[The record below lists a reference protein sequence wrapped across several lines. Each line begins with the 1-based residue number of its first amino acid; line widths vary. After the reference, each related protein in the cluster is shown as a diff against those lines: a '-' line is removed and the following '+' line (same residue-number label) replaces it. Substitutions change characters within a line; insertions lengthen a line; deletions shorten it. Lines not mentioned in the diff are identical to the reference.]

1 MRLLLQEGLSLKKY
15 AFETIALHSGV
26 RPDPVT
32 GASAMPIYQTS
43 SYAFENTQH
52 AEDLFALKT
61 EGNIYSRIGNPTVAA
76 FEERIAALEGG
87 VGALATSS
95 GQAAILLAV
104 LNICDAGDEIVAST
118 NLYGGTINLLGHT
131 LAKLGIKT
139 RFVDPKD
146 PENFAKAITANT
158 RLLFGETLGNP
169 AIDVLDLEPIAKI
182 AHNAKLPFFVDN
194 TFATPYL
201 CRPIEWGADIVIH
214 SATKFIGGHGTSIGG
229 VIVDGG
235 TFNWDNGKFPQLCEP
250 DPSYHGLSY
259 LEAAG
264 EGAFI
269 LKARAQLQRDLGTAL
284 SPFNAFLFLQGL
296 ETLALRMQKHSDNA
310 LELASWLLEQD
321 QVAWV
326 NYPALP
332 SSPYHKLAQRYLPKG
347 TGAVLTFGP
356 RGGAEAARELID
368 KLELFLLLA
377 NIGDTKSLVIHP
389 ASTTH
394 QQLTE
399 QEQRA
404 GGVQPEMIRLS
415 VGLEEVADLKADL
428 RGALAR

>member
-1 MRLLLQEGLSLKKY
+1 MTKY

-43 SYAFENTQH
+43 SYAFQDTQH
-52 AEDLFALKT
+52 AEDLFALKV

-95 GQAAILLAV
+95 GQAAILLAI
-104 LNICDAGDEIVAST
+104 LNICQAGDEIVAST

-131 LAKLGIKT
+131 LGKLGIKT
-139 RFVDPKD
+139 HFVEPTA
-146 PENFAKAITANT
+146 ESFAAAIGDRT
-158 RLLFGETLGNP
+158 RLLYGETLGNP
-169 AIDVLDLEPIAKI
+169 AIDVLDLEPIAEV
-182 AHNAKLPFFVDN
+182 AHKAGIPFYVDN

-201 CRPIEWGADIVIH
+201 CRPLEWGADVVIH

-235 TFNWDNGKFPQLCEP
+235 SFPWDNGKFPDLCQP

-264 EGAFI
+264 KGAFI

-284 SPFNAFLFLQGL
+284 SPFIAFLFLQGL
-296 ETLALRMQKHSDNA
+296 ETLALRMQRHSDNA
-310 LELASWLLEQD
+310 LELASWLRKQEK
-321 QVAWV
+321 VAWV

-332 SSPYHKLAQRYLPKG
+332 TSPDHQLAQKYLSLG
-347 TGAVLTFGP
+347 TGAVLTFGV
-356 RGGAEAARELID
+356 RGGADAAKNLID
-368 KLELFLLLA
+368 KLKLFLLLA

-389 ASTTH
+389 GSTTH

-399 QEQRA
+399 DEQRA
-404 GGVQPEMIRLS
+404 CGVQPEMIRLS
-415 VGLEEVADLKADL
+415 VGLEDVEDLKADL
-428 RGALAR
+428 GEALAP

>member
-1 MRLLLQEGLSLKKY
+1 MKKY
-15 AFETIALHSGV
+15 AFETLALHSGV

-43 SYAFENTQH
+43 SYAFQDTQH
-52 AEDLFALKT
+52 AEDLFALRV

-104 LNICDAGDEIVAST
+104 LNICNAGDEIVAST
-118 NLYGGTINLLGHT
+118 NLYGGTINLLSHT
-131 LAKLGIKT
+131 LGKLGIKT
-139 RFVDPKD
+139 QFVDPSSPK
-146 PENFAKAITANT
+146 NFEQAINEKT

-169 AIDVLDLEPIAKI
+169 AIDVLDIEAIAEV
-182 AHNAKLPFFVDN
+182 AHNAGIPLYVDN

-201 CRPIEWGADIVIH
+201 CRPLEWGADVVVH

-235 TFNWDNGKFPQLCEP
+235 SFNWDNGKFPQLCEP

-259 LEAAG
+259 LETAG
-264 EGAFI
+264 KGAFI

-296 ETLALRMQKHSDNA
+296 ETLALRMQRHSDNA
-310 LELASWLLEQD
+310 LELASWLGEQE
-321 QVAWV
+321 QVSWV
-326 NYPALP
+326 NYPVLP
-332 SSPYHKLAQRYLPKG
+332 QSPYHSLTKKYLPMG
-347 TGAVLTFGP
+347 AGAVLTFGVK
-356 RGGAEAARELID
+356 GGAKAAREVID
-368 KLELFLLLA
+368 NLKLFILLA

-389 ASTTH
+389 GSTTH

-399 QEQRA
+399 EEQRA
-404 GGVQPEMIRLS
+404 CGVQPEMIRIS
-415 VGLEEVADLKADL
+415 VGLEEIEDLKADL
-428 RGALAR
+428 REALSR